1 MSVTDALPDQDILS
15 HDSLGKRKRDPTK
28 RFDPSDGLP
37 AAGPSRKS
45 YKKRSY
51 EVKEILDDVPPN
63 EKSQAISGRAK
74 IRKVL
79 LDLTG
84 DEDVSED
91 EVLVHIA
98 DELEVLPSFTSNQKY
113 AWLCHVRS
121 FVKPQ

>member
-28 RFDPSDGLP
+28 RFDRSDGLL
-37 AAGPSRKS
+37 AAGSH
-45 YKKRSY
+45 
-51 EVKEILDDVPPN
+51 EVKEVLYDVPPN

>member
-1 MSVTDALPDQDILS
+1 MSVTAELS
-15 HDSLGKRKRDPTK
+15 EEDTHDSDVLGKRKREQTNH
-28 RFDPSDGLP
+28 FDPSGGFT
-37 AAGPSRKS
+37 AAGPSKKS
-45 YKKRSY
+45 YKKKSH
-51 EVKEILDDVPPN
+51 EVKEVLDDVPPN
-63 EKSQAISGRAK
+63 EKSQAISGRAR

-121 FVKPQ
+121 FVKPK